1 MRNKKQLNIWANI
14 CYKGWKEIV
23 QRNLNM
29 KKIADDK
36 LFWKTLKLK
45 FTNKTLVNEKVILS
59 EEKQEEMK
67 KLNLWNHFKNIFY
80 GTVENLA
87 INRPLF
93 LAVDKN
99 TYTGTIQI
107 YIILV
112 RLKDA
117 RIQVFGDSYFPV

>member
-1 MRNKKQLNIWANI
+1 
-14 CYKGWKEIV
+14 
-23 QRNLNM
+23 M

-59 EEKQEEMK
+59 EEKQEEIK

-80 GTVENLA
+80 STVENLA

>member
-14 CYKGWKEIV
+14 CYKGWKETV

-80 GTVENLA
+80 STVENLA

>member
-1 MRNKKQLNIWANI
+1 MHNKKQLNIWANI

-59 EEKQEEMK
+59 EEKQEEIK

-80 GTVENLA
+80 STVENLA

-107 YIILV
+107 YLILV

>member
-1 MRNKKQLNIWANI
+1 
-14 CYKGWKEIV
+14 
-23 QRNLNM
+23 M
-29 KKIADDK
+29 KKIADNK
-36 LFWKTLKLK
+36 LSWKTLQLK

-59 EEKQEEMK
+59 EEKQGETK

-80 GTVENLA
+80 STVENLA
-87 INRPLF
+87 INIPLF

>member
-59 EEKQEEMK
+59 EEKQEEIK

-80 GTVENLA
+80 STVENLA

>member
-14 CYKGWKEIV
+14 CYKDWKEIV

-59 EEKQEEMK
+59 EEKQEEIK

-80 GTVENLA
+80 STVENLA

-93 LAVDKN
+93 LAVDKY